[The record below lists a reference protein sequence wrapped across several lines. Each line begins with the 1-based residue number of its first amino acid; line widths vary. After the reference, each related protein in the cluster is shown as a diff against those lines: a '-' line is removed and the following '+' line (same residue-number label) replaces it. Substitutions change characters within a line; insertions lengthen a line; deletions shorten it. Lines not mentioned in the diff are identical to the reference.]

1 MKRRPT
7 QHPTGEAQGVLENT
21 WERYNTRLD
30 YLRHK
35 LYETQN
41 GPLLLSLIM
50 TKLMTVRRILRNT
63 VASAGSVARARSES
77 AGLEEVAW
85 QEREISGFLGR
96 TRSRRGGQTSRAKL
110 RLPPKWLL
118 AHWACVP
125 AIGPS

>member
-21 WERYNTRLD
+21 WEKYNTRSD

-77 AGLEEVAW
+77 AGLEEVA
-85 QEREISGFLGR
+85 
-96 TRSRRGGQTSRAKL
+96 
-110 RLPPKWLL
+110 
-118 AHWACVP
+118 
-125 AIGPS
+125 